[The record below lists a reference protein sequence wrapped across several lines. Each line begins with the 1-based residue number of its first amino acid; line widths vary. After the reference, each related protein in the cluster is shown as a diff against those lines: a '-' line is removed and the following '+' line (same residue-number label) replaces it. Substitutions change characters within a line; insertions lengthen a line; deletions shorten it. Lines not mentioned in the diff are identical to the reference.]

1 MVIPEDDLDL
11 NGNEVENNIDINNT
25 WTGQYGCTDYCINL
39 EFRQHG
45 GEGKDYEFDLPET
58 TTIEEE
64 EYDIDIYEVGFTIG
78 ALNNES
84 TVTYTHTDETTQTN
98 TIEAQVF
105 TSAESMYETIVYNIR
120 ETLDTF
126 IDKFTLTLN
135 DWTLVD
141 DISFKYT
148 TTTTT
153 TTTTTLPPPPP
164 VVFEPPPPDPEKVIV
179 VLDNGEEAE
188 YEEYEIEDGTVERDN
203 ERKKNFELYGVE
215 LTDEQ
220 IERGDLEL
228 YDIEATE
235 EEGFFSEDDD
245 LVFDMEEEFSD
256 EEFNE
261 LNEEEI
267 IELEKQMEIDAKALE
282 LEDTIEIFDF
292 ESEEQAEEYI
302 ETVLEVEEF
311 LENFEEVEIVIIED
325 FDLDEIEI
333 IEIIEESKS
342 KDDIEIIEEVLE
354 DEDIVEVLPLEDITE
369 EDTEVFSQE
378 MVDEEIAELE
388 EIVEVPIIEEDVTEE
403 EAEALIEEY
412 VEELETEEVIEI
424 IEEVNDIGVEN
435 LNQVDEEVIEVIAQV
450 VEEVITIAQEE
461 EITDEQAEVIGE
473 VLGFDEDTAKED
485 VEIIAEAVKED
496 PIVAEAVESF
506 VEKAVENADT
516 SLQPYTLADVV
527 VEVQFEKLQTEGL
540 GAIIDTDLSKI
551 KFDEIGADMTQDQR
565 EKAQEVIVPT
575 ILVRLASAVIL
586 RKTI

>member
-164 VVFEPPPPDPEKVIV
+164 VVFEPPPPEPEKVIV
-179 VLDNGEEAE
+179 ILDNGEEAE

-235 EEGFFSEDDD
+235 EEGFFSKDDD

-282 LEDTIEIFDF
+282 LEDTIEIIDF

-325 FDLDEIEI
+325 FVLDEIEI

-342 KDDIEIIEEVLE
+342 KDDIEITEKVLE
-354 DEDIVEVLPLEDITE
+354 DEDIVKVLPLEDITE

-473 VLGFDEDTAKED
+473 VLGFDEETAKED

>member
-164 VVFEPPPPDPEKVIV
+164 VVFEPPPPEPEKVIV

-235 EEGFFSEDDD
+235 EEGFFSKDDD

-354 DEDIVEVLPLEDITE
+354 DEDIVKVLPLEDITE

-473 VLGFDEDTAKED
+473 VLGFDEETAKED

>member
-164 VVFEPPPPDPEKVIV
+164 VVFEPPPPEPEKVIV

-235 EEGFFSEDDD
+235 EEGFFSKDDD

-292 ESEEQAEEYI
+292 QSEEQAEEYI

-325 FDLDEIEI
+325 FVLDEIEI

-342 KDDIEIIEEVLE
+342 KDDIEITEKVLE
-354 DEDIVEVLPLEDITE
+354 DEDIVKVLPLEDITE

-473 VLGFDEDTAKED
+473 VLGFDEETAKED

>member
-1 MVIPEDDLDL
+1 M
-11 NGNEVENNIDINNT
+11 
-25 WTGQYGCTDYCINL
+25 
-39 EFRQHG
+39 
-45 GEGKDYEFDLPET
+45 
-58 TTIEEE
+58 
-64 EYDIDIYEVGFTIG
+64 
-78 ALNNES
+78 
-84 TVTYTHTDETTQTN
+84 
-98 TIEAQVF
+98 
-105 TSAESMYETIVYNIR
+105 
-120 ETLDTF
+120 
-126 IDKFTLTLN
+126 
-135 DWTLVD
+135 
-141 DISFKYT
+141 
-148 TTTTT
+148 
-153 TTTTTLPPPPP
+153 
-164 VVFEPPPPDPEKVIV
+164 
-179 VLDNGEEAE
+179 
-188 YEEYEIEDGTVERDN
+188 
-203 ERKKNFELYGVE
+203 
-215 LTDEQ
+215 
-220 IERGDLEL
+220 
-228 YDIEATE
+228 
-235 EEGFFSEDDD
+235 
-245 LVFDMEEEFSD
+245 
-256 EEFNE
+256 
-261 LNEEEI
+261 
-267 IELEKQMEIDAKALE
+267 
-282 LEDTIEIFDF
+282 
-292 ESEEQAEEYI
+292 
-302 ETVLEVEEF
+302 
-311 LENFEEVEIVIIED
+311 
-325 FDLDEIEI
+325 
-333 IEIIEESKS
+333 
-342 KDDIEIIEEVLE
+342 
-354 DEDIVEVLPLEDITE
+354 EDITE

-461 EITDEQAEVIGE
+461 EITDDQAEVIGD
-473 VLGFDEDTAKED
+473 VLGFDEETAKED

>member
-164 VVFEPPPPDPEKVIV
+164 VVFEPPPPEPEKVIV
-179 VLDNGEEAE
+179 ILDNGEEAE

-235 EEGFFSEDDD
+235 EEGFFSKDDD

-282 LEDTIEIFDF
+282 LEDTIEIIDF

-325 FDLDEIEI
+325 FVLDEIEI

-342 KDDIEIIEEVLE
+342 KDDIEITEKVLE
-354 DEDIVEVLPLEDITE
+354 DEDIVKVLPLEDITE

>member
-164 VVFEPPPPDPEKVIV
+164 VVFEPPPPEPEKVIV
-179 VLDNGEEAE
+179 ILDNGEEAE

-256 EEFNE
+256 EEFND
-261 LNEEEI
+261 LTEEEI
-267 IELEKQMEIDAKALE
+267 SELEKQMEIDAKALE
-282 LEDTIEIFDF
+282 LEDTIEIIDF

-342 KDDIEIIEEVLE
+342 KDDIEISEKVLE

>member
-164 VVFEPPPPDPEKVIV
+164 VVFEPPPPEPEKVIII
-179 VLDNGEEAE
+179 LDNGEEAE

-235 EEGFFSEDDD
+235 EEGFFSKDDD

-282 LEDTIEIFDF
+282 LEDTIEIIDF

-325 FDLDEIEI
+325 FVLDEIEI

-342 KDDIEIIEEVLE
+342 KDDIEITEKVLE
-354 DEDIVEVLPLEDITE
+354 DEDIVKVLPLEDITE

-473 VLGFDEDTAKED
+473 VLGFDEETAKED

>member
-164 VVFEPPPPDPEKVIV
+164 VVFEPPPPEPEKVIV
-179 VLDNGEEAE
+179 ILDNGEEAE

-235 EEGFFSEDDD
+235 EEGFFSKDDD

-325 FDLDEIEI
+325 FVLDEIEI

-342 KDDIEIIEEVLE
+342 KDDIEITEKVLE
-354 DEDIVEVLPLEDITE
+354 DEDIVKVLPLEDITE

>member
-135 DWTLVD
+135 DWSLVD

-164 VVFEPPPPDPEKVIV
+164 VVFEPPPPEPEKVIV

-235 EEGFFSEDDD
+235 EEGFFSKDDD

-354 DEDIVEVLPLEDITE
+354 DEDIVKVLPLEDITE

-473 VLGFDEDTAKED
+473 VLGFDEETAKED

>member
-164 VVFEPPPPDPEKVIV
+164 VVFEPPPPEPEKVIV

-235 EEGFFSEDDD
+235 EEGFFSKDDD

-282 LEDTIEIFDF
+282 LEDTIEIIDF

-325 FDLDEIEI
+325 FVLDEIEI

-342 KDDIEIIEEVLE
+342 KDDIEITEKVLE
-354 DEDIVEVLPLEDITE
+354 DEDIVKVLPLEDITE

-473 VLGFDEDTAKED
+473 VLGFDEETAKED

>member
-164 VVFEPPPPDPEKVIV
+164 VVFEPPPPEPEKVIV

-203 ERKKNFELYGVE
+203 ERKKKFELYGVE

-235 EEGFFSEDDD
+235 EEGFFSKDDD

-282 LEDTIEIFDF
+282 LEDTIEIIDF

-311 LENFEEVEIVIIED
+311 LENFDEVEIVIIED

-342 KDDIEIIEEVLE
+342 KDDIEITEKVLE
-354 DEDIVEVLPLEDITE
+354 DEDIVKVLPLEDITE

-473 VLGFDEDTAKED
+473 VLGFDEETAKED

>member
-164 VVFEPPPPDPEKVIV
+164 VVFEPPPPEPEKVIV

-235 EEGFFSEDDD
+235 EEGFFSKDDD

-282 LEDTIEIFDF
+282 LEDTIEIIDF

-325 FDLDEIEI
+325 FVLDEIEI

-473 VLGFDEDTAKED
+473 VLGFDEETAKED

>member
-84 TVTYTHTDETTQTN
+84 TVTYKHTDETTQTN

-164 VVFEPPPPDPEKVIV
+164 VVFEPPPPEPEKVIV

-235 EEGFFSEDDD
+235 EEGFFSKDDD

-325 FDLDEIEI
+325 FVLDEIEI

-342 KDDIEIIEEVLE
+342 KDDIEITEKVLE
-354 DEDIVEVLPLEDITE
+354 DEDIVKVLPLEDITE

-473 VLGFDEDTAKED
+473 VLGFDEETAKED

>member
-11 NGNEVENNIDINNT
+11 NGEEVENNIDINNT

-64 EYDIDIYEVGFTIG
+64 EYAIDIYEVGFTIG

-164 VVFEPPPPDPEKVIV
+164 VVFEPPPPEPEKVIV

-235 EEGFFSEDDD
+235 EEGFFSKDDD

-325 FDLDEIEI
+325 FELDEIKT

-342 KDDIEIIEEVLE
+342 KDDIEITEKVLE

-461 EITDEQAEVIGE
+461 EITEEQAEVIGE

>member
-164 VVFEPPPPDPEKVIV
+164 VVFEPPPPEPEKVIV

-235 EEGFFSEDDD
+235 EEGFFSKDDD

-325 FDLDEIEI
+325 FVLDEIEI

-342 KDDIEIIEEVLE
+342 KDDIEITEKVLE
-354 DEDIVEVLPLEDITE
+354 DEDIVKVLPLEDITE

-403 EAEALIEEY
+403 EAEAIIEEF

>member
-164 VVFEPPPPDPEKVIV
+164 VVFEPPPPEPEKVIV
-179 VLDNGEEAE
+179 ILDNGEEAE

-325 FDLDEIEI
+325 FVLDEIEI

-342 KDDIEIIEEVLE
+342 KDDIEITEKVLE
-354 DEDIVEVLPLEDITE
+354 DEDIVKVLPLEDITE

-473 VLGFDEDTAKED
+473 VLGFDEETAKED

>member
-164 VVFEPPPPDPEKVIV
+164 VVFEPPPPEPEKVIV
-179 VLDNGEEAE
+179 ILDNGEEAE

-235 EEGFFSEDDD
+235 EEGFFSKDDD

>member
-58 TTIEEE
+58 TNIEEE

-164 VVFEPPPPDPEKVIV
+164 VVFEPPPPEPEKVIV

-235 EEGFFSEDDD
+235 EEGFFSKDDD

-256 EEFNE
+256 EEFND
-261 LNEEEI
+261 LTEEEI
-267 IELEKQMEIDAKALE
+267 SELEKQMEIDAKALE
-282 LEDTIEIFDF
+282 LEDTIEIIDF

-325 FDLDEIEI
+325 FVLDEIEI

>member
-164 VVFEPPPPDPEKVIV
+164 VVFEPPPPEPEKVIV

-235 EEGFFSEDDD
+235 EEGFFSKDDD

-256 EEFNE
+256 EEFND
-261 LNEEEI
+261 LTEEEI
-267 IELEKQMEIDAKALE
+267 SELEKQMEIDAKALE
-282 LEDTIEIFDF
+282 LEDTIEIIDF

-325 FDLDEIEI
+325 FVLDEIEI

-342 KDDIEIIEEVLE
+342 KDDIEITEKVLE
-354 DEDIVEVLPLEDITE
+354 DEDIVKVLPLEDITE

-473 VLGFDEDTAKED
+473 VLGFDEETAKED

>member
-164 VVFEPPPPDPEKVIV
+164 VVFEPPPPEPEKVIV
-179 VLDNGEEAE
+179 ILDNGEEAE

-235 EEGFFSEDDD
+235 EEGFFSKDDD

-256 EEFNE
+256 EEFND
-261 LNEEEI
+261 LTEEEI
-267 IELEKQMEIDAKALE
+267 SELEKQMEIDAKALE

-325 FDLDEIEI
+325 FVLDEIEI

-342 KDDIEIIEEVLE
+342 KDDIEITEKVLE
-354 DEDIVEVLPLEDITE
+354 DEDIVKVLPLEDITE

>member
-164 VVFEPPPPDPEKVIV
+164 VVFEPPPPEPEKVIV

-256 EEFNE
+256 EEFND
-261 LNEEEI
+261 LTEEEI
-267 IELEKQMEIDAKALE
+267 SELEKQMEIDAKALE
-282 LEDTIEIFDF
+282 LEDTIEIIDF

-325 FDLDEIEI
+325 FVLDEIEI

-342 KDDIEIIEEVLE
+342 KDDIEITEKVLE
-354 DEDIVEVLPLEDITE
+354 DEDIVKVLPLEDITE

-473 VLGFDEDTAKED
+473 VLGFDEETAKED

>member
-164 VVFEPPPPDPEKVIV
+164 VVFEPPPPEPEKVIV
-179 VLDNGEEAE
+179 ILDNGEEAE

-235 EEGFFSEDDD
+235 EEGFFSKDDD

-256 EEFNE
+256 EQFND
-261 LNEEEI
+261 LTEEEI
-267 IELEKQMEIDAKALE
+267 SELEKQMEIDAKALE
-282 LEDTIEIFDF
+282 LEDTIEIIDF

>member
-164 VVFEPPPPDPEKVIV
+164 VVFEPPPEPEKVIV
-179 VLDNGEEAE
+179 ILDNGEEAE

-235 EEGFFSEDDD
+235 EEGFFSKDDD

-256 EEFNE
+256 EEFND
-261 LNEEEI
+261 LTEEEI
-267 IELEKQMEIDAKALE
+267 SELEKQMEIDAKALE
-282 LEDTIEIFDF
+282 LEDTIEIIDF

-325 FDLDEIEI
+325 FVLDEIEI

-342 KDDIEIIEEVLE
+342 KDDIEITEKVLE
-354 DEDIVEVLPLEDITE
+354 DEDIVKVLPLEDITE

-473 VLGFDEDTAKED
+473 VLGFDEETAKED

>member
-1 MVIPEDDLDL
+1 MLIPEDDLDL

-153 TTTTTLPPPPP
+153 TTTTTLPPPP
-164 VVFEPPPPDPEKVIV
+164 VVFEPPPPPEPEKVIV
-179 VLDNGEEAE
+179 ILDNGEEAE

-203 ERKKNFELYGVE
+203 QRQKNFELYGVE

-228 YDIEATE
+228 YDIETTQ
-235 EEGFFSEDDD
+235 EEGIFSSDDN
-245 LVFDMEEEFSD
+245 LVFDMED
-256 EEFNE
+256 ELTEA
-261 LNEEEI
+261 EI
-267 IELEKQMEIDAKALE
+267 IEYDKQMEIEAKALE
-282 LEDTIEIFDF
+282 LESAIENIEFR
-292 ESEEQAEEYI
+292 SQEEAEEYI

-311 LENFEEVEIVIIED
+311 LQDFEEIEITVIED
-325 FDLDEIEI
+325 FELDEIEI
-333 IEIIEESKS
+333 IEIVEESKS
-342 KDDIEIIEEVLE
+342 KEDIEVIEEVIE

-378 MVDEEIAELE
+378 MVNEEIAELE
-388 EIVEVPIIEEDVTEE
+388 EIVEIPIIEEDVTEE
-403 EAEALIEEY
+403 EAEAIIEEY

-473 VLGFDEDTAKED
+473 VLGFDEETAKED

-496 PIVAEAVESF
+496 PIVAKAVESF

-540 GAIIDTDLSKI
+540 SAIIDTDLSKI

>member
-164 VVFEPPPPDPEKVIV
+164 VVFEPPPPEPEKVIV
-179 VLDNGEEAE
+179 ILDNGEEAE

-235 EEGFFSEDDD
+235 EEGFFSKDDD

-473 VLGFDEDTAKED
+473 VLGFDEETAKED

>member
-164 VVFEPPPPDPEKVIV
+164 VVFEPPPPEPEKVIV
-179 VLDNGEEAE
+179 ILDNGEEAE

-245 LVFDMEEEFSD
+245 LVFDMEEEFGD

-261 LNEEEI
+261 LTEEEI
-267 IELEKQMEIDAKALE
+267 IKLEKQMEIDAKALE
-282 LEDTIEIFDF
+282 LEDTIEIIDF

-325 FDLDEIEI
+325 FELDEIKT

-342 KDDIEIIEEVLE
+342 KDDIEITEKVLE

-473 VLGFDEDTAKED
+473 VLGFDEETAKED

>member
-164 VVFEPPPPDPEKVIV
+164 VVFEPPPPEPEKVIV
-179 VLDNGEEAE
+179 ILDNGEEAE

-256 EEFNE
+256 EQFND
-261 LNEEEI
+261 LTEEEI
-267 IELEKQMEIDAKALE
+267 SELEKQMEIDAKALE
-282 LEDTIEIFDF
+282 LEDTIEIIDF

-325 FDLDEIEI
+325 LDLDEIEI

>member
-164 VVFEPPPPDPEKVIV
+164 VVFEPPPPEPEKVIV
-179 VLDNGEEAE
+179 VLDIGEEAE

-235 EEGFFSEDDD
+235 EEGFFSKDDD

-282 LEDTIEIFDF
+282 LEDTIEIIDF

-325 FDLDEIEI
+325 FVLDEIEI

-342 KDDIEIIEEVLE
+342 KDDIEITEKVLE
-354 DEDIVEVLPLEDITE
+354 DEDIVKVLPLEDITE

-473 VLGFDEDTAKED
+473 VLGFDEETAKED

>member
-164 VVFEPPPPDPEKVIV
+164 VVFEPPPPEPEKVIV

-235 EEGFFSEDDD
+235 EEGFFSKDDD

-282 LEDTIEIFDF
+282 LEDTIEIIDF

-325 FDLDEIEI
+325 FVLDEIEI

-342 KDDIEIIEEVLE
+342 KDDIEITEKVLE
-354 DEDIVEVLPLEDITE
+354 DEDIVKVLPLEDITE

>member
-164 VVFEPPPPDPEKVIV
+164 VVFEPPPPEPEKVIV
-179 VLDNGEEAE
+179 ILDNGEEAE

-235 EEGFFSEDDD
+235 EEGFFSKDDD
-245 LVFDMEEEFSD
+245 LVFDMEKEFSD

-261 LNEEEI
+261 LTEEEI

-282 LEDTIEIFDF
+282 LEDTIEIIDF

-325 FDLDEIEI
+325 FELDEIEI

-342 KDDIEIIEEVLE
+342 KDDIEITEKVLE

-461 EITDEQAEVIGE
+461 EITDKQAEVIGE

>member
-164 VVFEPPPPDPEKVIV
+164 VVFEPPPPEPEKVIV

-235 EEGFFSEDDD
+235 EEGFFSKDDD

-256 EEFNE
+256 EEFND
-261 LNEEEI
+261 LTEEEI
-267 IELEKQMEIDAKALE
+267 SELEKQMEIDAKALE

-325 FDLDEIEI
+325 FVLDEIEI

-342 KDDIEIIEEVLE
+342 KDDIEITEKVLE
-354 DEDIVEVLPLEDITE
+354 DEDIVKVLPLEDITE

-473 VLGFDEDTAKED
+473 VLGFNEDTAKED

>member
-164 VVFEPPPPDPEKVIV
+164 VVFEPPPPEPEKVIV
-179 VLDNGEEAE
+179 ILDNGEEAE

-245 LVFDMEEEFSD
+245 LVFDMEEKFSD
-256 EEFNE
+256 DEFND
-261 LNEEEI
+261 LTEEEI
-267 IELEKQMEIDAKALE
+267 SELEKQMEIDAKALE
-282 LEDTIEIFDF
+282 LEDTIEIIDF

-325 FDLDEIEI
+325 FELDEIKT

-342 KDDIEIIEEVLE
+342 KDDIEITEKVLE

-473 VLGFDEDTAKED
+473 VLGFDEETAKED

>member
-164 VVFEPPPPDPEKVIV
+164 VVFEPPPPEPEKVIV
-179 VLDNGEEAE
+179 ILDNGEEAE

-282 LEDTIEIFDF
+282 LEDTIEIIDF

-325 FDLDEIEI
+325 FVLDEIEI

-342 KDDIEIIEEVLE
+342 KDDIEITEKVLE
-354 DEDIVEVLPLEDITE
+354 DEDIVKVLPLEDITE

-473 VLGFDEDTAKED
+473 VLGFDEETAKED

>member
-164 VVFEPPPPDPEKVIV
+164 VVFEPPPPEPEKVIV

-256 EEFNE
+256 EEFND
-261 LNEEEI
+261 LTEEEI
-267 IELEKQMEIDAKALE
+267 SELEKQMEIDAKALE
-282 LEDTIEIFDF
+282 LEDTIEIIDF

-473 VLGFDEDTAKED
+473 VLGFDEETAKED

>member
-164 VVFEPPPPDPEKVIV
+164 VVFEPPPPEPEKVIV

-235 EEGFFSEDDD
+235 EEGFFSKDDD

-325 FDLDEIEI
+325 FVLDEIEI

-342 KDDIEIIEEVLE
+342 KDDIEITEKVLE
-354 DEDIVEVLPLEDITE
+354 DEDIVKVLPLEDITE

-473 VLGFDEDTAKED
+473 VLGFDEETAKED